1 LNGRTAVY
9 PFERFTNEAKG
20 VLTLAQSE
28 AEQSRLAYIG
38 TEHLVIG
45 LIRQDGLG
53 GRALLNLGQ
62 SVDGLRQAVQDVIAK
77 NEGRVVEQ
85 IIPTSRVKTVIE
97 MAFDE
102 ARRQNSPHVGTDHLL
117 LAILLEGDG
126 LGASVLA
133 ARDVTVDKVRTE
145 IGRLQETGV
154 TEHVVDPS
162 YRQRKRQHLVV
173 PDPRGQPVDVDLAF
187 PLEYSDAEC
196 QAVID
201 RIKAVIR
208 AG

>member
-1 LNGRTAVY
+1 VY

-20 VLTLAQSE
+20 VLTLAQEE
-28 AEQSRLAYIG
+28 AEVSHLAYIG

-45 LIRQDGLG
+45 LIRQECLG

-62 SVDGLRQAVQDVIAK
+62 SVDGLRKAIQEVLGK
-77 NEGRVVEQ
+77 NEGRVVRQ

-102 ARRQNSPHVGTDHLL
+102 ARRQASPHVGTDHILV
-117 LAILLEGDG
+117 AILLEGDG

-133 ARDVTVDKVRTE
+133 SRGVTVDKVRTE
-145 IGRLQETGV
+145 VDRLQQAGV
-154 TEHVVDPS
+154 TESIVEPPS
-162 YRQRKRQHLVV
+162 PIHRKRRHLVV
-173 PDPRGQPVDVDLAF
+173 PDPKGQPIEVDVAF
-187 PLEYSDAEC
+187 PLEYSDDEC

-201 RIKAVIR
+201 RIKAAFR
-208 AG
+208 AGS